1 MPKVGKVSITGVTPK
16 QDKFCRSLVKTNF
29 DRVKAAKMAYPNQVN
44 PTAQAQQNL
53 QKPNV
58 LARLLRMAEGAG
70 LDPDGVD
77 IAVGVKEMA
86 YDKDVEPK
94 TRLDSFRTLAE
105 MLQLIGRPAL
115 IAQQFNQ
122 SENGAL
128 NVKDLAAAF
137 TDEPTTTSS
146 DAPTQ

>member
-1 MPKVGKVSITGVTPK
+1 MPATKHSRLTAK
-16 QDKFCRSLVKTNF
+16 QEKFVRETVKNNF
-29 DRVKAAKMAYPNQVN
+29 DPVAGAKKAYPNQVN
-44 PTAQAQQNL
+44 PYCMVEENL
-53 QKPNV
+53 KNPRVN
-58 LARLLRMAEGAG
+58 ARIVRMALGAG
-70 LDPDGVD
+70 LDIDGID
-77 IAVGVKEMA
+77 LAVGVKDLA

-122 SENGAL
+122 AENGTL

-137 TDEPTTTSS
+137 TDEPTTTAS
-146 DAPTQ
+146 DEPTQ